1 MPLAPWKGGFYEQL
15 VGLCKRAIRKT
26 IGRKVL
32 HIDDLQTLLTEIEST
47 INSRPL
53 TLVSTDDDIYGCLT
67 PAEFLLRSRH
77 TPLVLSA
84 EPCPDAEFLADPDCM
99 LTVST
104 ADELRALWSDSM
116 VSLQHFWQV
125 WQRDYLLLLRE
136 RLPYHRGGH
145 THGQAATAPAVD
157 DIVIIQ
163 DTSAPRTHWQL
174 GRVRELILSHDDQVC
189 SAIVETSSKR
199 LLTRPIN
206 HLYPLELHAA
216 SNTTHADQPL
226 SHSNEQSGTVPPSH
240 PRRAAAQRAME
251 QFEKLD
257 L

>member
-1 MPLAPWKGGFYEQL
+1 M
-15 VGLCKRAIRKT
+15 
-26 IGRKVL
+26 
-32 HIDDLQTLLTEIEST
+32 LL
-47 INSRPL
+47 SRQ
-53 TLVSTDDDIYGCLT
+53 
-67 PAEFLLRSRH
+67 

-84 EPCPDAEFLADPDCM
+84 EPCPDAESLADPDYM
-99 LTVST
+99 LTVSA

-174 GRVRELILSHDDQVC
+174 GRVRELILSHDDQVRP
-189 SAIVETSSKR
+189 AIVETSSKR
-199 LLTRPIN
+199 FLTRPIN
-206 HLYPLELHAA
+206 HLYPLELHAT

-226 SHSNEQSGTVPPSH
+226 SHSNEQSGTVPPSR
-240 PRRAAAQRAME
+240 PRRAAAQRAMNSFKNLIFRFSVDYHLVLNLAFFLSFLSLSHTSLLSLYSLPLTFLPWE
-251 QFEKLD
+251 CHVLT
-257 L
+257 